1 MAKEDLIPLN
11 QRSPE
16 ERREIA
22 RAGGIASGK
31 ARRRRR
37 ELREYME
44 ALLDVPLDNKN
55 KIKKKLEKKGLP
67 EDMLDNKML
76 LTAALFQ
83 RAITGDVQAVK
94 EVRSIIGEIPELQ
107 AITDEDNNIQIVI
120 KKAEPKGES
129 ND

>member
-16 ERREIA
+16 ERKEIA

-120 KKAEPKGES
+120 KKAEPKWKS